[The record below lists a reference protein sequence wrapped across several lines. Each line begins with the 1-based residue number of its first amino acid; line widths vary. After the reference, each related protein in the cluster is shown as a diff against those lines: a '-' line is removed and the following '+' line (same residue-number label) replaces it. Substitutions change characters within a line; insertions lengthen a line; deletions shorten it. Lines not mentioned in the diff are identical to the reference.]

1 MITTMSTTTTV
12 ANRILVHFMSR
23 ETGGAPQMVQFSQ
36 CLLGLCRDEKKKE
49 NTSIPGSAFI
59 SCELNNLSLNITA
72 TPPERGGVL
81 LQHPPFCP
89 MMEISQEGINKL
101 PKEISCRG
109 VDVGVVALLQSL
121 DNKILLTR
129 RAAHM
134 RTFPNTWVPPGG
146 HIEAGETLGVA
157 LAREVKEETGISIDG
172 CKESLL
178 CAWESVYPYNI
189 SMGQPKRHHLVLYY
203 LIKLQKFQ
211 VEVDKEIELDNN
223 EVGGCCW
230 IDKYLATIITGANK
244 VGMEEL
250 KSQYIDIQSYNI
262 DMKEWDSIKLSS
274 TVFLAEAPAHGPDI
288 ERVSTGTRFA
298 LQQWI
303 KTMNG

>member
-1 MITTMSTTTTV
+1 MTTTTSV

-23 ETGGAPQMVQFSQ
+23 DAVAPPQIVQFSQ
-36 CLLGLCRDEKKKE
+36 CLLGLCRDEKQKE
-49 NTSIPGSAFI
+49 NNSIPGSAYI
-59 SCELNNLSLNITA
+59 SCELDNLSLNITP

-89 MMEISQEGINKL
+89 MLQISQDGIEKL
-101 PKEISCRG
+101 PAEILCRG

-172 CKESLL
+172 CKEKLL

-203 LIKLQKFQ
+203 LIKLQKYQ
-211 VEVDKEIELDNN
+211 NEVDKEIELDSD

-230 IDKYLATIITGANK
+230 IDKYLATIITGTNK
-244 VGMEEL
+244 VRVEEL
-250 KSQYIDIQSYNI
+250 NCKYIDIKSYNI
-262 DMKEWDSIKLSS
+262 DMEKWDNMKLSS
-274 TVFLAEAPAHGPDI
+274 SVFLAEAPSHGPDI

-303 KTMNG
+303 KGMNGH